1 MGGKLRVAIIGG
13 GPAGLMA
20 AATLAPHAEVQLY
33 EHGKQVGRKFL
44 VAGQGGFNLTN
55 AVDGDEL
62 LRHYA
67 PPGFLH
73 AALRAFGSTE
83 LRAWLDGLGITTFV
97 GTSGRVFP
105 QKGIKPVQVLER
117 IREHVLRQGVRIH
130 VEQAFTGFD
139 GSGEV
144 LMEHAGGPFTLQA
157 DRVIFALGGA
167 SWPVT
172 GSTGIWP
179 PLFRRIG
186 VDVLPFRPSNCGVE
200 VAWPPAFIAAHE
212 GKPLKNVRISAG
224 ARSALGEATVTR
236 HGLEGN
242 AIYPV
247 VPSLREGTPELII
260 DLKPGNATARLLER
274 IGNKASR
281 HFAEAIHLGRME
293 TALLKAFTPKE
304 AMLSAEGFAEQA
316 KALRLPVIGLRPVG
330 EAISVIGGIPV
341 AELHADF
348 SLKRAPRLYAIGEM
362 VDWDAPTGGF
372 LLQGCF
378 AMGHWAARSIWP
390 GP

>member
-1 MGGKLRVAIIGG
+1 MALRIAIIGG

-20 AATLAPHAEVQLY
+20 AATLAPHAEVCLY
-33 EHGKQVGRKFL
+33 EHGRQVGRKFL

-62 LRHYA
+62 LGHYA
-67 PPGFLH
+67 PPDFLRD
-73 AALRAFGSTE
+73 ALRAFGSME
-83 LRAWLDGLGITTFV
+83 LRAWLGGLGITTFV
-97 GTSGRVFP
+97 GSSGRVFP
-105 QKGIKPVQVLER
+105 TKGIKPVQVLER

-130 VEQAFTGFD
+130 VEHAFTGFD
-139 GSGEV
+139 GSGKV
-144 LMEHAGGPFTLQA
+144 LMEHAGGPFMLQA

-186 VDVLPFRPSNCGVE
+186 VEVLTFRPSNCGVE

-212 GKPLKNVRISAG
+212 GKPLKNVRITAG
-224 ARSALGEATVTR
+224 GRSALGEATVTR

-242 AIYPV
+242 AIYPL
-247 VPSLREGTPELII
+247 VPALRDGASHLII
-260 DLKPGNATARLLER
+260 DLKPGNDMARLLER
-274 IGNKASR
+274 IGNKTSR

-293 TALLKAFTPKE
+293 MALHKAFTPKE
-304 AMLSAEGFAEQA
+304 AMLSAEGFAGQA
-316 KALRLPVIGLRPVG
+316 KALRLPVTGLRPVD
-330 EAISVIGGIPV
+330 EAISVVGGIPV
-341 AELHADF
+341 KELAPDF
-348 SLKRAPRLYAIGEM
+348 SLKRAPHLYTVGEM

-378 AMGHWAARSIWP
+378 AMGHWAARSIWQ
-390 GP
+390 GH